1 MRRPAVL
8 AWASFAIALAL
19 SIAAALLLPAEAFNI
34 VLIAPFGV
42 VGALLASR
50 RPDHRIGW
58 ILCSFAV
65 TFAVAV
71 LTKAYA
77 SAGLVADHEWPAARL
92 AAWIY
97 TWFWLVY
104 VTQLELAFLLF
115 PSGRFAGSR
124 WRWLA
129 LAIIIANALFG
140 AGRALMPGPLE
151 GHPIDNPFGVAALA
165 PAATGF
171 AAVSSPLFLIGL
183 LISLG
188 SPFVRL
194 PQMPG
199 VEREQVKWVA
209 SGGALLAVAQ
219 LLSGLLLR
227 IGLAPTVGEFL
238 SHALYALGVVAIP
251 ATMGVA
257 ILRYRMYDI
266 EVIIRRTLI
275 YGSMLAVLAAAY
287 LGGVVLVQSILRG
300 FTSGSEIA
308 VAASTLLTIALFQ
321 PLRSRIQRGI
331 DRRFYRSRYDAART
345 IDAFAEQLRDEV
357 DLEAVRAHLL
367 ATVGHTV
374 APVHASVWLRER
386 AR

>member
-1 MRRPAVL
+1 MKRSAVI
-8 AWASFAIALAL
+8 AWASFAIAVAV
-19 SIAAALLLPAEAFNI
+19 SAAAGLLLPAESFN
-34 VLIAPFGV
+34 VTLIAPFGI
-42 VGALLASR
+42 VGAVLASR
-50 RPDHRIGW
+50 RPEHRIGW
-58 ILCSFAV
+58 IFCAFAV
-65 TFAVAV
+65 TFAAAV
-71 LTKAYA
+71 FAKAFA
-77 SAGLVADHEWPAARL
+77 TAGLAADPEWPAARL
-92 AAWIY
+92 AAWVY
-97 TWFWLVY
+97 AWFWLVY

-129 LAIIIANALFG
+129 LAIIIANALVG
-140 AGRALMPGPLE
+140 AGRALMLGPLE

-171 AAVSSPLFLIGL
+171 GAVSSPLFLIGL

-194 PQMPG
+194 PRMPG

-209 SGGALLAVAQ
+209 SGGVLLAGAQ

-227 IGLAPTVGEFL
+227 VGLDRTAAEFL
-238 SHALYALGVVAIP
+238 SHALYALGVVAVP
-251 ATMGVA
+251 TTMGVA
-257 ILRYRMYDI
+257 ILRYRLYDI

-287 LGGVVLVQSILRG
+287 LGGVVLVQSILRT

-321 PLRSRIQRGI
+321 PLRSRMQRAI
-331 DRRFYRSRYDAART
+331 DQRFYRSRYDASRT
-345 IDAFAEQLRDEV
+345 VDAFAEQLRDEV
-357 DLEAVRAHLL
+357 DLEAVRTHLL
-367 ATVGHTV
+367 ATVRQTM
-374 APVHASVWLRER
+374 APAHASVWLRER
-386 AR
+386 GR